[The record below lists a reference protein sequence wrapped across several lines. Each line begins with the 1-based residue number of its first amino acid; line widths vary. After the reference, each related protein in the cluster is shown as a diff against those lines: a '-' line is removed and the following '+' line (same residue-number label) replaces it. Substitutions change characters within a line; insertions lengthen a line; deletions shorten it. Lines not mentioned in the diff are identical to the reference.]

1 MRKATNFQKIFSE
14 IKKSSGRRTFR
25 KKKGALRAG
34 LLRFVRDF
42 CACGNGGAQEFFA
55 SHFGGYASGAEHPC
69 RLRREEGI
77 CKRCGAPLQASPR
90 RGDMQA
96 VRSTLAGF
104 AEKGDMQ
111 AVRSTLAGFAE
122 KGDMQAVRSTLAGFA
137 EKRKPAFSRENNGRS
152 LQSKPSRYHQ
162 YENFLQTPLLYVLS
176 FLKRKYERKQFEGH
190 IPSKT
195 PLKVQG
201 GTFPTRQLYQSKGG
215 SAVRILKH
223 F

>member
-1 MRKATNFQKIFSE
+1 MRKVTNFQKIFSE

-25 KKKGALRAG
+25 KKKDALRAG

-42 CACGNGGAQEFFA
+42 CACGNGGRTRIFCL
-55 SHFGGYASGAEHPC
+55 P
-69 RLRREEGI
+69 LWGI
-77 CKRCGAPLQASPR
+77 CKRCEAPLQASPRRGICKRCEAPLQASPR

-104 AEKGDMQ
+104 AEKG
-111 AVRSTLAGFAE
+111 
-122 KGDMQAVRSTLAGFA
+122 
-137 EKRKPAFSRENNGRS
+137 KPAFSRENNGRS

-195 PLKVQG
+195 PLKVQD

-215 SAVRILKH
+215 SAVRILKC

>member
-1 MRKATNFQKIFSE
+1 MRKVTNFQNF
-14 IKKSSGRRTFR
+14 FR
-25 KKKGALRAG
+25 KLKNPPGGGRFGRKKVRSARGYYGLCGTFVPAG
-34 LLRFVRDF
+34 T
-42 CACGNGGAQEFFA
+42 GGAQKFFA
-55 SHFGGYASGAEHPC
+55 SHFGGYASGAKHPC
-69 RLRREEGI
+69 SLRRE
-77 CKRCGAPLQASPR
+77 
-90 RGDMQA
+90 GDMQA

-104 AEKGDMQ
+104 AEKGVVAQ
-111 AVRSTLAGFAE
+111 LAVTGVGYANASAF
-122 KGDMQAVRSTLAGFA
+122 AGFA

-215 SAVRILKH
+215 SAVRILKA
-223 F
+223 FNCAELLYLR

>member
-1 MRKATNFQKIFSE
+1 MSLPCVRGGGPRSGGRVV
-14 IKKSSGRRTFR
+14 KKTIPQSACADSSLYT
-25 KKKGALRAG
+25 
-34 LLRFVRDF
+34 RDLQV
-42 CACGNGGAQEFFA
+42 CEA
-55 SHFGGYASGAEHPC
+55 
-69 RLRREEGI
+69 R
-77 CKRCGAPLQASPR
+77 LQASPR

-104 AEKGDMQ
+104 AEK
-111 AVRSTLAGFAE
+111 
-122 KGDMQAVRSTLAGFA
+122 
-137 EKRKPAFSRENNGRS
+137 RKLAFSRENNGRS

-201 GTFPTRQLYQSKGG
+201 GTFLPRQLYPSKGG
-215 SAVRILKH
+215 SAVRILKR

>member
-1 MRKATNFQKIFSE
+1 MRKVTNFQKFFSK

-42 CACGNGGAQEFFA
+42 CACGNGGAHKNFLPPTLGDMQAVRSTLAGFA
-55 SHFGGYASGAEHPC
+55 EKGGYASGAKHPC
-69 RLRREEGI
+69 RLRREGGI

-104 AEKGDMQ
+104 AEK
-111 AVRSTLAGFAE
+111 
-122 KGDMQAVRSTLAGFA
+122 
-137 EKRKPAFSRENNGRS
+137 RKLAFSRENNGRS

-215 SAVRILKH
+215 SAVRILKC

>member
-1 MRKATNFQKIFSE
+1 MRKVTNFQKFFSE

-25 KKKGALRAG
+25 NKKGALRAG

-42 CACGNGGAQEFFA
+42 CACGNGGAHKNFL
-55 SHFGGYASGAEHPC
+55 PPT
-69 RLRREEGI
+69 L
-77 CKRCGAPLQASPR
+77 
-90 RGDMQA
+90 GDMQA

-122 KGDMQAVRSTLAGFA
+122 KGGDMQAVRSTLAGFA
-137 EKRKPAFSRENNGRS
+137 EKGKLAFSRENNGRS

-162 YENFLQTPLLYVLS
+162 YENFLQIPLLYVLS

-215 SAVRILKH
+215 SAVRILKC

>member
-1 MRKATNFQKIFSE
+1 MVRPAR
-14 IKKSSGRRTFR
+14 GYYGLCRTFVPAGT
-25 KKKGALRAG
+25 GAHKNFLPPS
-34 LLRFVRDF
+34 L
-42 CACGNGGAQEFFA
+42 
-55 SHFGGYASGAEHPC
+55 
-69 RLRREEGI
+69 
-77 CKRCGAPLQASPR
+77 
-90 RGDMQA
+90 GDMQA
-96 VRSTLAGF
+96 VRS
-104 AEKGDMQ
+104 
-111 AVRSTLAGFAE
+111 SLAGFAE

-137 EKRKPAFSRENNGRS
+137 EKRKLAFSRENNGRS

-201 GTFPTRQLYQSKGG
+201 GTFLPRQLYQSKGG
-215 SAVRILKH
+215 SAVRILKR